1 MLGGCDP
8 QGGTSPPGLPG
19 NPGYASASGENFS
32 HDPLDVDD
40 GGNVSL
46 TTARGRDLHWR
57 DRVYQAA
64 MSRGVSRMAKT
75 SVSTLL
81 PIATAD
87 PGYHSGQLTIYRWPQ
102 RDIEEVDL
110 SPEQGEKWV
119 VVPVLLRPDR
129 VLELEQFDYS
139 VDPKSPEAREIE
151 AMMLATSVAREAYSG
166 GRWRMFAYP
175 EVAEGRADG
184 VKDTMRVYMLSADDQ
199 APDLDV
205 WIADRARRRPAKSL
219 GLTVHHE
226 PAMWARDVMEVRRPQ
241 PTTLTVTRLL
251 SREVFATEFQVVGS
265 DGSRW
270 TVHSETGAIER
281 VGDPEIRGEMSASED
296 LGERGLEVRED

>member
-1 MLGGCDP
+1 
-8 QGGTSPPGLPG
+8 
-19 NPGYASASGENFS
+19 
-32 HDPLDVDD
+32 
-40 GGNVSL
+40 
-46 TTARGRDLHWR
+46 
-57 DRVYQAA
+57 
-64 MSRGVSRMAKT
+64 
-75 SVSTLL
+75 
-81 PIATAD
+81 
-87 PGYHSGQLTIYRWPQ
+87 
-102 RDIEEVDL
+102 
-110 SPEQGEKWV
+110 
-119 VVPVLLRPDR
+119 
-129 VLELEQFDYS
+129 
-139 VDPKSPEAREIE
+139 
-151 AMMLATSVAREAYSG
+151 MMLATSVAREAYSG